1 MPKTT
6 SITSTK
12 LLQQVAALQRQA
24 EELKRKE
31 IPGVVAR
38 IKEAIAFYGLTAAD
52 LGLGAGGGGGRSVKA
67 PKSPKVLPAKKSAAG
82 KRPSVIKYRDSEG
95 HTWSGRGPRPQW
107 FKDALSSGASEAS
120 LRVAAQAG

>member
-1 MPKTT
+1 MPKNA

-52 LGLGAGGGGGRSVKA
+52 LGLGVAGGRKA
-67 PKSPKVLPAKKSAAG
+67 KTPKSPKASPAKKSAAS
-82 KRPSVIKYRDSEG
+82 KRPSVIKYSDAQG
-95 HTWSGRGPRPQW
+95 HSWSGRGPRPQW
-107 FKDALSSGASEAS
+107 FKDALSSGASEES
-120 LRVAAQAG
+120 LRVAPQAG

>member
-6 SITSTK
+6 SITSTE
-12 LLQQVAALQRQA
+12 LLQQVTALQRQA

-52 LGLGAGGGGGRSVKA
+52 LGLGAGGGRNVKA
-67 PKSPKVLPAKKSAAG
+67 PKSPKVLPAKKAAAS

-107 FKDALSSGASEAS
+107 FKDALSNGASEES